1 MNFKKTL
8 KCILLGAVGCSI
20 AVTAAACKDDPN
32 PGEQK
37 NDPTKRPLT
46 LSIGALDENFNPFFY
61 TAANDGEVVG
71 LTQISLIGVDRNAEI
86 VCGDDEN
93 TVALAYRMTTK
104 DEHGNETSGSDVAST
119 TYEYVIKN
127 GMKFSDGTPLTVKDV
142 LFNFYVYLDPQYAGS
157 TTLYATKIKGLSS
170 YWAQRNVADGNND
183 YTSQFQPALTA
194 RMAALSEYSTNNN
207 ASLTPEIERDIAT
220 AATLFDEELKTDWTA
235 HIGLLGEDSSYN
247 EKYNFTEDWEV
258 FYYET
263 GFVNNV
269 YVTVE
274 TSDGPMTQKKTDAN
288 GKYILEFDEEENAKY
303 SLRTEMQSALNGLT
317 GDARAEKMKEV
328 ALNTVFSEYFS
339 GVEKDSEGK
348 ITKAT
353 LATRKSLMALFNEWN
368 VGSNISQYILNQIMS
383 DYYDGLREN
392 GELPVESISGITT
405 RTVKGSEFGKITAG
419 TQPDANEEYSVLSIE
434 INGVDPVAKY
444 SFGITI
450 APMHYY
456 SGAIDGVDYVDRA
469 MNPGEHKS
477 EIYGVKFN
485 NQDFFQKVLKASSK
499 QACPVGAGAYKS
511 RNASLKVG
519 NDCLYESNEYFH
531 TVGKNLENAKIKY
544 LNYRVV
550 NEGQLVETLK
560 TNGVDFAM
568 PNCTPKNASMINE
581 IDYLVHDEYDAGGFG
596 YVGINPKYVP
606 DLEVRQ
612 AIMKAMDIREVTNSY
627 YTSSYAQPIY
637 RPISTTSWVYDTA
650 EAQGKLAEHFSEHK
664 SIKYT
669 TNVTELRNLVL
680 SARETKWS
688 YRNGK
693 LVNQNGETL
702 KLTFTIAGDTADHP
716 AYKLFSDAADILN
729 EVGFEITVM
738 TNINAL
744 KSLATNELAVWAAAW
759 SSGVDPDMYQLYH
772 KDSKASAVNNWGYD
786 VIFKDTTSKFARER
800 TMITDLSKLVEDG
813 RKYTDRNARSEI
825 YYQALDKVMELAV
838 ELPTYQRKDMYVYNK
853 NIIDPKTLLQNPNE
867 TLGVLSRIWEV
878 NYV

>member
-20 AVTAAACKDDPN
+20 AVTAAACTEDPN
-32 PGEQK
+32 SGEQK

-71 LTQISLIGVDRNAEI
+71 LTQISLIGVDRDANI

-104 DEHGNETSGSDVAST
+104 NEHGNETSGSDVAST

-170 YWAQRNVADGNND
+170 YWAQRKVDDGNND

-194 RMAALSEYSTNNN
+194 RMAALSEYST
-207 ASLTPEIERDIAT
+207 SSDSPLTPEIERDIAT
-220 AATLFDEELKTDWTA
+220 AASLFDEELKSSWTA

-258 FYYET
+258 FYYEI
-263 GFVNNV
+263 GFVKNV
-269 YVTVE
+269 YETVQ
-274 TSDGPMTQKKTDAN
+274 SSNGPITRKKTDAN

-328 ALNTVFSEYFS
+328 ALNTVFSKYFS

-353 LATRKSLMALFNEWN
+353 LATRASLMALFNEWN
-368 VGSNISQYILNQIMS
+368 VGSNIRQFILNQIMS
-383 DYYDGLREN
+383 DYYEGLREN
-392 GELPVESISGITT
+392 GELPVSSISGITT

-434 INGVDPVAKY
+434 INGVDPVAQY

-456 SGAIDGVDYVDRA
+456 SGEIDGVDYVDRA

-485 NQDFFQKVLKASSK
+485 NQDFFQKVLKAPSK

-511 RNASLKVG
+511 LNASLKVG

-544 LNYRVV
+544 LKYRVI
-550 NEGQLVETLK
+550 NEGQLVETLR

-581 IDYLVHDEYDAGGFG
+581 IDYLAHGEYDAGGFG
-596 YVGINPKYVP
+596 YVGINPKFVP
-606 DLEVRQ
+606 DIEVRR
-612 AIMKAMDIREVTNSY
+612 AIMMTMNVAEVTNSY
-627 YTSSYAQPIY
+627 YTSSYSQVIY
-637 RPISTTSWVYDTA
+637 RPISTTSWVYKTA
-650 EAQGKLAEHFSEHK
+650 KADGKIDEYFSEHK
-664 SIKYT
+664 TIVYNPSWQYIREYI
-669 TNVTELRNLVL
+669 E
-680 SARETKWS
+680 SAGNWVYK
-688 YRNGK
+688 NGRLENSK
-693 LVNQNGETL
+693 GETL
-702 KLTFTIAGDTADHP
+702 KLKFTIAGDTADHP
-716 AYKLFSDAADILN
+716 AYKLFSDSATILN
-729 EVGFEITVM
+729 KAGFDVNVM
-738 TNINAL
+738 TDVNAL
-744 KSLATNELAVWAAAW
+744 KSLATNELEVWAAAW

-772 KDSKASAVNNWGYD
+772 KDSKASSVNNWGYD
-786 VIFKDTTSKFARER
+786 VIKSAVTGKFETEKRIINE
-800 TMITDLSKLVEDG
+800 LSKLIEDG

>member
-20 AVTAAACKDDPN
+20 AVTAAACTEDPN

-46 LSIGALDENFNPFFY
+46 LAIGALDENFNPFFY

-71 LTQISLIGVDRNAEI
+71 LTQISLIGVDRDANI

-104 DEHGNETSGSDVAST
+104 DAQGNETPGNDVAST

-170 YWAQRNVADGNND
+170 YWAQRNVDDGNND
-183 YTSQFQPALTA
+183 YTSQFQGDLTA

-220 AATLFDEELKTDWTA
+220 AATLFDEELKSSWTA
-235 HIGLLGEDSSYN
+235 YIGLLGEDSSYN

-258 FYYET
+258 FYYEI
-263 GFVNNV
+263 GFVDHV
-269 YVTVE
+269 YEDKMINGVMQKV
-274 TSDGPMTQKKTDAN
+274 KKTDAN
-288 GKYILEFDEEENAKY
+288 GKYILEFDEENNAKY
-303 SLRTEMQSALNGLT
+303 DSLRIPMQSALNGLT

-328 ALNTVFSEYFS
+328 ALNTVFSKYFS

-353 LATRKSLMALFNEWN
+353 LATRESLMALFNEWN
-368 VGSNISQYILNQIMS
+368 VGSNIRQYILNQIMS

-392 GELPVESISGITT
+392 GELPVSSISGITT

-434 INGVDPVAKY
+434 INGVDPVAQY

-456 SGAIDGVDYVDRA
+456 SGEIDGVDYVERA

-485 NQDFFQKVLKASSK
+485 NQDFFQNVLKAPSK

-511 RNASLKVG
+511 LNASLKVG

-544 LNYRVV
+544 LKYRVI

-581 IDYLVHDEYDAGGFG
+581 IDYLAHGEYDAGGFG
-596 YVGINPKYVP
+596 YVGINPKFVP
-606 DLEVRQ
+606 DIEVRQ
-612 AIMKAMDIREVTNSY
+612 AIMKAMNVDEVTNSY
-627 YTSSYAQPIY
+627 YTSSYSQVIR
-637 RPISTTSWVYDTA
+637 RPISTTSWVYKTA
-650 EAQGKLAEHFSEHK
+650 VAQNKVAEHFSEHD

-669 TNVTELRNLVL
+669 TSVTELRNLVV
-680 SARETKWS
+680 SSGNWTYKG
-688 YRNGK
+688 GK
-693 LVNQNGETL
+693 LVNANNQTL

-772 KDSKASAVNNWGYD
+772 KDSKASSVNNWGYD
-786 VIFKDTTSKFARER
+786 VIKADVDGKFETEKRIINE
-800 TMITDLSKLVEDG
+800 LSKLIEDG

-853 NIIDPKTLLQNPNE
+853 NFIDAKTLLQNPNE
-867 TLGVLSRIWEV
+867 TLGVLSRIWEI